1 MENPKNPQADSALTI
16 KQRNPIEV
24 EYTRLLAKY
33 RHMDELLYKAD
44 RDRSWYRIALSLL
57 GTFMVYLAW
66 ACEWV
71 NNKFLIAVSAI
82 CIAVVAATL
91 GSLWEKRHRRG
102 GESE

>member
-1 MENPKNPQADSALTI
+1 MENQKPHQAEPLPL
-16 KQRNPIEV
+16 KQRSPLEA
-24 EYTRLLAKY
+24 EYTRLLNKY
-33 RHMDELLYKAD
+33 RHMDELLYKAE

-71 NNKFLIAVSAI
+71 NNKFLIAVSAV